1 MTTGTTVTSTLGA
14 AVTAGS
20 LAVAGIQAIETTGAI
35 GVVRSVSTTSCVGS
49 PGSVTFGSP
58 TFVSVA
64 LCLGSPAFVPVA
76 LCLGSLAFVPVSASL
91 GPLAWLVFL
100 GGRFVLV
107 GTLVGCCR
115 KAEQDAQPQHGPSR
129 DQCVFH

>member
-1 MTTGTTVTSTLGA
+1 MTTGPAGTTVTSPLGA
-14 AVTAGS
+14 AVTAGP

-49 PGSVTFGSP
+49 PGPVTFGSP
-58 TFVSVA
+58 AFVSVA

-76 LCLGSLAFVPVSASL
+76 LCLGSLA
-91 GPLAWLVFL
+91 WLVFL
-100 GGRFVLV
+100 GRRGLVLV